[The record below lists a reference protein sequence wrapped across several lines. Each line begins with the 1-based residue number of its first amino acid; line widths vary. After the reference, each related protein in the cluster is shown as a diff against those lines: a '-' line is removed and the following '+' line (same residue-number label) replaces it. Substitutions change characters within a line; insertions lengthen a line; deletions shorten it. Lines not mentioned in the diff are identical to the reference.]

1 MFTKLKTGISKSVAT
16 VNVASNV
23 YLETNKI
30 KLMIENTQSS
40 IEEIIRELGWTA
52 YRSMESGNL
61 NQDELRSYI
70 GTVNEKKAE
79 ITRLLA
85 RIQELEAEKQMVL
98 GSQKESEGTCSQCGE
113 NNPPEAAFCRK
124 CGRKLT

>member
-98 GSQKESEGTCSQCGE
+98 GSQKESEGTCPQCGE
-113 NNPPEAAFCRK
+113 NNPPEATFCRK